1 MRSLAVSRCLTA
13 FAGRDTAA
21 YIETVLSSLCR
32 MDGLTGS
39 PAAIVLHLFLDIVS
53 VPR

>member
-1 MRSLAVSRCLTA
+1 VRSLAVSRCLTS
-13 FAGRDTAA
+13 FAGRDMGA

-32 MDGLTGS
+32 MDGVTGG